1 MDDYIMTIT
10 WFEDGIGWDGVG
22 GAKARDGWDGIGDG
36 DYTMMEWVM
45 CIACIERGIH
55 ELFELN

>member
-1 MDDYIMTIT
+1 MTIT